1 MFNRKGAK
9 MIEEYLKNKHAIT
22 SANSEE
28 DMECL
33 AGETIVSI
41 LPCCADPS
49 SGEGWLNIFVFSSG
63 CSFVQHS
70 KGGFWVNDKEETK
83 KVLNLQIGKLKS
95 DAEKYATLQKLLQ
108 SL

>member
-9 MIEEYLKNKHAIT
+9 MIEEYLKNKHAVS

-33 AGETIVSI
+33 AGEIIVSI
-41 LPCCADPS
+41 LPYCTDPS
-49 SGEGWLNIFVFSSG
+49 DHEGWFNIFVFSSG

-70 KGGFWVNDKEETK
+70 KGGFRVNDKEETK
-83 KVLNLQIGKLKS
+83 KVLNCQIGKLKS